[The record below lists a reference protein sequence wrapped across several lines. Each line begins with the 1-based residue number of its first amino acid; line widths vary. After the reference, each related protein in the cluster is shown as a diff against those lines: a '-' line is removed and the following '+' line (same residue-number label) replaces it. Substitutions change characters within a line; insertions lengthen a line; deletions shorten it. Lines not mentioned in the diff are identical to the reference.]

1 MSVSS
6 WSTNANLNI
15 TVNGVNIAEGTA
27 PSNINNAIRE
37 VMAGVAT
44 LRDSIPS
51 TAGLAPLTGAVF
63 TGTQPRYTGAGA
75 YLFNASSADTSGR
88 VHRLAEGSA
97 LPSGASN
104 GDIVFF
110 FTP

>member
-1 MSVSS
+1 VSYTT

-51 TAGLAPLTGAVF
+51 TAGFAPLTGAVF

-75 YLFNASSADTSGR
+75 YLFNASSGNTSGR
-88 VHRLAEGSA
+88 VSFLPEGSA
-97 LPSGASN
+97 LPTGAAN
-104 GDIVFF
+104 GDIALF

>member
-6 WSTNANLNI
+6 WSTNPALNV
-15 TVNGVNIAEGTA
+15 TVNGVNIAENCPPGNLNDA
-27 PSNINNAIRE
+27 ARAI
-37 VMAGVAT
+37 MAGVAT

-51 TAGLAPLTGAVF
+51 TAGFAPLTGAVF

-75 YLFNASSADTSGR
+75 YLFNASTADTSGR